1 MSTAELDPSHVMEV
15 GTDCPLGGNP
25 GGGVRAA
32 RPTPLGIYLLG
43 PDRWRLLWHIIV
55 TVLLLAALASTA
67 TWLLL
72 DPV

>member
-1 MSTAELDPSHVMEV
+1 MSRRGNAPDDLPNLASMRQKRDSPSHPSTTELDPW
-15 GTDCPLGGNP
+15 
-25 GGGVRAA
+25 
-32 RPTPLGIYLLG
+32 
-43 PDRWRLLWHIIV
+43 WRLLWHTIV